1 MGLLF
6 LCRNVWMEICD
17 ILCQA
22 NVIRLFIKVNL
33 IDIKLTPFM
42 SFRLYFLVPACIFTI
57 SSIKDVWS
65 QLHTESILTNSVDWI
80 KACAWTLQL
89 NCDLQASI
97 CYQYAFTVRHQQ
109 YVCRDQSSDSPAP
122 VIFRLSVDTKR
133 RHERGAAVSSPG
145 WVSATLAVVEAL

>member
-6 LCRNVWMEICD
+6 LCGNVWIEICD
-17 ILCQA
+17 TLCQA
-22 NVIRLFIKVNL
+22 NVIWLYLKVNL

-42 SFRLYFLVPACIFTI
+42 SRRLYFLFPAHIFPIRST
-57 SSIKDVWS
+57 KDVWS
-65 QLHTESILTNSVDWI
+65 QLHTKSILTNSVDWI
-80 KACAWTLQL
+80 KACVQL

-109 YVCRDQSSDSPAP
+109 YVCHDQSSDPPAP